1 MQFNK
6 DTLKKIV
13 KYLLMLI
20 VTTFAVLSVP
30 KQIVAVQDAFLIG
43 LTTASTFV
51 VLDLVMPSIC
61 LNKH

>member
-13 KYLLMLI
+13 KYVLMT
-20 VTTFAVLSVP
+20 VVVTFAALSVP
-30 KQIVAVQDAFLIG
+30 KQTMSLNDASLIGIVA
-43 LTTASTFV
+43 ASVFV

-61 LNKH
+61 LKRH

>member
-30 KQIVAVQDAFLIG
+30 KQSIAKQDAFLIG

>member
-6 DTLKKIV
+6 DTLKKFV

-30 KQIVAVQDAFLIG
+30 KQSIAKQDALLIG

>member
-6 DTLKKIV
+6 DTLKKFV
-13 KYLLMLI
+13 KYLLIFL
-20 VTTFAVLSVP
+20 VTTFAVLSIP
-30 KQIVAVQDAFLIG
+30 KQIVAVQDALLIG
-43 LTTASTFV
+43 LTSASTFV